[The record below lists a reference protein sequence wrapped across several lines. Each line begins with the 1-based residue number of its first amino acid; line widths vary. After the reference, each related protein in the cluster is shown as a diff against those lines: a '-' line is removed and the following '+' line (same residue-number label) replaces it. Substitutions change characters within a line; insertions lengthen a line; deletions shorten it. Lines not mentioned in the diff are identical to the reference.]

1 MDIIQI
7 LVLALVQGVT
17 EFLPISSSAHLI
29 LVPELLS
36 WQDQGLSFDI
46 AVHVGTLFAV
56 CFYFRKLIFDISFSF
71 LKSPLLGSSD
81 QRVVNNARLGWQIII
96 ATIPIIIAGL
106 LAKDFI
112 ETSLRSPIII
122 AIASIVFG
130 VWLWLADRSNVKRI
144 ALFDITWR
152 IAIIIGLMQVL
163 ALIPGTSRSGITLT
177 AAFLLAVESK
187 SAAKFSFLLS
197 IPTIL
202 GAALLLFK
210 DAYETNLP
218 LDLWS
223 LFFGALI
230 SGIAA
235 YLCIHFFI
243 KALERIGMLPFMIYR
258 ILLGL
263 FLLIVFL

>member
-1 MDIIQI
+1 
-7 LVLALVQGVT
+7 
-17 EFLPISSSAHLI
+17 
-29 LVPELLS
+29 
-36 WQDQGLSFDI
+36 
-46 AVHVGTLFAV
+46 
-56 CFYFRKLIFDISFSF
+56 
-71 LKSPLLGSSD
+71 
-81 QRVVNNARLGWQIII
+81 VVNNARLGWQIII

-177 AAFLLAVESK
+177 VAFLLAVESK